1 MSVVGPARPATA
13 SDVAARA
20 GVSRA
25 TVSHILNGRE
35 ARFPEETRQRVRVAA
50 ADLDYRPWPA
60 GRSLVRGRTDTIV
73 VLMPN
78 TTIGANVQEAVEN
91 LAAGTVGTNVV
102 LRFADGDPD
111 ATVAALLELR
121 PFAVVDLGS
130 LSREGRARL
139 AAQGV
144 LTVPDMDRPFVAQG
158 RDVDEGI
165 AELQVGELCKR
176 GPRRIVYV
184 ALADGR
190 IDPFSPHR
198 LAAIR
203 RVCARRGLPEP
214 QMVGVPVETGGATA
228 VLREV
233 YEGEPVGI
241 AAYNDLVALAAL
253 SAATRLGVDV
263 PGHVSV
269 VGMDRIDV
277 GQLWS
282 PRLTTVD
289 VDMRSLMDA
298 TVNELNA
305 AINGTERPAP
315 PRHHEALTLVVGES
329 T

>member
-1 MSVVGPARPATA
+1 MSVEGAARPATA
-13 SDVAARA
+13 ADVAARA

-35 ARFPEETRQRVRVAA
+35 ARFPEETRRRVRAA
-50 ADLDYRPWPA
+50 AVELDYRPSPA

-78 TTIGANVQEAVEN
+78 TTIGANVQEAVES
-91 LAAGTVGTNVV
+91 LASGTAGTNVV

-111 ATVAALLELR
+111 ATVTALLELR

-130 LSREGRARL
+130 LSPEGRARL

-144 LTVPDMDRPFVAQG
+144 TTVPTTNPGFDTDGQ
-158 RDVDEGI
+158 DVDEGI
-165 AELQVGELCKR
+165 AELQVAELCKR
-176 GPRRIVYV
+176 GPRRIAYV

-190 IDPFSPHR
+190 PDPFSPHR

-203 RVCARRGLPEP
+203 RACARRGLPEP
-214 QMVGVPVETGGATA
+214 EMVGVPVDTAGALS
-228 VLREV
+228 VLRPV
-233 YEGEPVGI
+233 YEGAPVGI

-253 SAATRLGVDV
+253 SVAARLGTDV
-263 PGHVSV
+263 PGHVAV

-298 TVNELNA
+298 TIAELNA
-305 AINGTERPAP
+305 AMRGTDLPP
-315 PRHHEALTLVVGES
+315 PRPQREALSLVVGES